1 MNYDERI
8 DVWCVGVL
16 YFILLTNRMMFTEQ
30 DYNNNYQKD
39 EWVLQIDRNAYEN
52 CMHVSVEGLKFID
65 DLVRFKFSERPFAQ
79 NLSTHRYFS
88 MDLNDYPKMK
98 DIVHNFDLSEYS
110 CCTSN
115 MIKFDTKKRSF

>member
-79 NLSTHRYFS
+79 NLSTHRYF
-88 MDLNDYPKMK
+88 
-98 DIVHNFDLSEYS
+98 
-110 CCTSN
+110 
-115 MIKFDTKKRSF
+115 